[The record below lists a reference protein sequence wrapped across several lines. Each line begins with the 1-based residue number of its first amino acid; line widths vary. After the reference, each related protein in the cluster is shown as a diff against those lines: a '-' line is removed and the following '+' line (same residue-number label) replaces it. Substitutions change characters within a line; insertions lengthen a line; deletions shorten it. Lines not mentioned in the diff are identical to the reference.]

1 MTPAARY
8 AAAITILDEILG
20 GDAAEPALLRWS
32 RNSRFAG
39 SKDRA
44 AVRDIVFDGLRRK
57 MSAAAVGGSLS
68 GRGIVLGL
76 LRQDGLDPSEV
87 FTGIGHAP
95 VPLAES
101 EQAAGT
107 PEGPDAVDW
116 PAWLW
121 PMLEVDWGEKA
132 TEVAGAQ
139 RDRAPVFI
147 RTNTDMVTAQAL
159 RNILANQGIGAEL
172 HSSVSTALEVTDNAR
187 KLTNSEAF
195 ADGLFEPQD
204 AASQAAVLRLP
215 INEGDTVL
223 DYCAGGGGKSLALAA
238 RGAKVTAHDIDERRM
253 KDIPVRAE
261 RAGVKIDV
269 APKLGN
275 QNFDLV
281 FCDAPCSGSGTWR
294 RTPDAKWRLT
304 DERLADLMRIQA
316 SVLRNAAPFVKAGG
330 TLAYATCSVL
340 TCENRDVVNAFCEAE
355 VWEVTDEMSLIPSA
369 DWDGFYL
376 SVLRKL
382 P

>member
-57 MSAAAVGGSLS
+57 RSAAAVGGVLS

-101 EQAAGT
+101 EQEAGVA
-107 PEGPDAVDW
+107 EGPDAVDW

-121 PMLEVDWGEKA
+121 PMLEADWGDKA
-132 TEVAGAQ
+132 AEVAGAQ

-159 RNILANQGIGAEL
+159 RNILASQGIGAEL
-172 HSSVSTALEVTDNAR
+172 HSSVSTALEVTENPR

-215 INEGDTVL
+215 INDGDTVL

-238 RGAKVTAHDIDERRM
+238 LGAKVTAHDIDDRRM
-253 KDIPVRAE
+253 KDIPVRAD

-275 QNFDLV
+275 QTFDLV

-304 DERLADLMRIQA
+304 DERLADLTRIQA
-316 SVLRNAAPFVKAGG
+316 SVLRKAAPFVKEGG

-340 TCENRDVVNAFCEAE
+340 TCENRAVVDAFWEAE
-355 VWEVTDEMSLIPSA
+355 GWEVTDEMSLIPAA

-376 SVLRKL
+376 AVLRKL